1 MENKDLIWEKFLSI
15 IKKRV
20 SSLMY
25 DTWFKESRLQSLGE
39 DAVIVVSTTTH
50 KKHLSESY
58 SDLISEILNSI
69 TGTNFNLKFVLENE
83 INKEEKEEF
92 VQEQEEQMGVPFNSY
107 KDANLNPEY
116 KFENFIVGESN
127 KFAQATA
134 LAVAENPGK
143 MYNPLFIYGNSGL
156 GKTHLMHAI
165 GNYIVDNSNRKV
177 LYVSSDTFINDL
189 ISINIKNS
197 NETNFDKK
205 EDFNKK
211 YRDLDVLIIDDIQF
225 LGNAPKSQDA
235 FFHTFNTLFD
245 NKKQIII
252 SSDNSPDDLKNLEDR
267 LRTRFNWGLKVN
279 IFPPDNELRK
289 KILKNKLANMNFA
302 QHMTEE
308 AFDYIANTCQSD
320 VRELEGALTR
330 VCAYATIFFQEEIT
344 LDTAIEALKGNI
356 KTNNNYGNGSN
367 SYDINRIQKCV
378 ANYYNVTVDDLKS
391 KKRVATIAFPRH
403 IAIYLS
409 RQLTDESFPRIGM
422 EFGGRDHSTVMSS
435 CDKIEE
441 EIKTNKQLEKI
452 IEEIKKRLE

>member
-20 SSLMY
+20 SSIGY
-25 DTWFKESRLQSLGE
+25 ETWFKETKLHSLGE
-39 DAVIVVSTTTH
+39 DAVIVVSTIAH

-58 SDLISEILNSI
+58 GDIIGEILNSI

-83 INKEEKEEF
+83 LEKEEKKEVVEK
-92 VQEQEEQMGVPFNSY
+92 QEELGVPFNSY

-165 GNYIVDNSNRKV
+165 GNYIVDNSNKKV
-177 LYVSSDTFINDL
+177 LYVSSDTFINDW
-189 ISINIKNS
+189 IGINRTTNG
-197 NETNFDKK
+197 NNFDKK
-205 EDFNKK
+205 EYFNNK
-211 YRDLDVLIIDDIQF
+211 YRNVDVLIIDDIQF
-225 LGNAPKSQDA
+225 LGNAPKSQEA

-289 KILKNKLANMNFA
+289 KILKNKIANMNFA
-302 QHMTEE
+302 QHISDEVI
-308 AFDYIANTCQSD
+308 DYIANTCQSD
-320 VRELEGALTR
+320 VRNLEGALTR

-344 LDTAIEALKGNI
+344 LDIAIEALKGKFVSN
-356 KTNNNYGNGSN
+356 TNSYGNGSN

-378 ANYYNVTVDDLKS
+378 ANYYNVTVEDLKS
-391 KKRVATIAFPRH
+391 KKRVASIAFPRH

-435 CDKIEE
+435 CDRIADEL
-441 EIKTNKQLEKI
+441 KTNKQLEKI

>member
-20 SSLMY
+20 SPLMY
-25 DTWFKESRLQSLGE
+25 DTWFKESRLHSLDE

-58 SDLISEILNSI
+58 GDLIIEILNSI
-69 TGTNFNLKFVLENE
+69 TGTNFNLKFILENE
-83 INKEEKEEF
+83 IDKEKKEEF
-92 VQEQEEQMGVPFNSY
+92 VQDQDEQMGVPFNSY

-205 EDFNKK
+205 EDFNRK

-330 VCAYATIFFQEEIT
+330 VCAYATIFFVEEIT
-344 LDTAIEALKGNI
+344 LDIAIEALKGNI

-378 ANYYNVTVDDLKS
+378 ANYYNVTVEDLKS
-391 KKRVATIAFPRH
+391 KKRVANIAFPRH

-409 RQLTDESFPRIGM
+409 RNLTDESFPRIGM
-422 EFGGRDHSTVMSS
+422 EFGGRDHSTVIHSV
-435 CDKIEE
+435 DKIDK
-441 EIKTNKQLEKI
+441 EIKNNKQLENI
-452 IEEIKKRLE
+452 INEIKQKLK

>member
-25 DTWFKESRLQSLGE
+25 DTWFKETRLHSLDQ
-39 DAVIVVSTTTH
+39 DAVIVVSTITH

-58 SDLISEILNSI
+58 SDLISDILNSI
-69 TGTNFNLKFVLENE
+69 TGTNFNLKFVLESE
-83 INKEEKEEF
+83 LDKEEKKEF
-92 VQEQEEQMGVPFNSY
+92 VEEQEEQLGVPYNSY
-107 KDANLNPEY
+107 KDANLNPDY
-116 KFENFIVGESN
+116 RFENFIVGESN

-165 GNYIVDNSNRKV
+165 GNYSVDNSNRKV
-177 LYVSSDTFINDL
+177 LYVSSDTFINDWVG
-189 ISINIKNS
+189 INRTDNG
-197 NETNFDKK
+197 NNFDKK
-205 EDFNKK
+205 EYFNNK
-211 YRDLDVLIIDDIQF
+211 YRDVDVLIIDDIQF

-235 FFHTFNTLFD
+235 FFHTFNSLFD

-302 QHMTEE
+302 QHMSEE

-391 KKRVATIAFPRH
+391 KKRKASIAFPRH
-403 IAIYLS
+403 VAIYLS
-409 RQLTDESFPRIGM
+409 RLWTDESFPRIGM

-435 CDKIEE
+435 CDRIEE
-441 EIKTNKQLEKI
+441 ELKTNKQLEKI